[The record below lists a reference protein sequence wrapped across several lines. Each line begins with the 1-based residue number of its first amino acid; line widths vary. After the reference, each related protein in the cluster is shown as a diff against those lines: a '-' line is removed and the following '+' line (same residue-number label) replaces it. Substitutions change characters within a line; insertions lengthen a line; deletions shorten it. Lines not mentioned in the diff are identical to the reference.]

1 MRSALP
7 KLANG
12 THPESSLRQSD
23 FLSMSTIVMLNL
35 NEAFKKKKLHCRV
48 WWTTLEDHCFDLL
61 FLFYD
66 GAI

>member
-35 NEAFKKKKLHCRV
+35 NEAFKKKNCIVVYGGPL
-48 WWTTLEDHCFDLL
+48 
-61 FLFYD
+61 
-66 GAI
+66 